1 MALDGWE
8 SNGLVLLTPYI
19 LHIQML
25 PNQRDSH
32 DKDDNNNKAKGFPFR
47 LKHCIL

>member
-1 MALDGWE
+1 MALDGLD
-8 SNGLVLLTPYI
+8 SKGLVLLTPYI

-32 DKDDNNNKAKGFPFR
+32 DKEDNNNKAKGFLFC
-47 LKHCIL
+47 LKRSTF